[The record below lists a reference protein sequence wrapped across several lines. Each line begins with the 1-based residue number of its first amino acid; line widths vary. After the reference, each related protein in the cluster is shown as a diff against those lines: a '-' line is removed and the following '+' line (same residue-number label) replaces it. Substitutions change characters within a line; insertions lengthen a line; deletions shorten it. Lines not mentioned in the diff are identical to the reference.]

1 MAGDAWI
8 LTLNAGSSSLKL
20 GAFGRDGA
28 PLAAHQLS
36 GVDVMALPEAKARAA
51 VEALRA
57 AAARPLAPA
66 PLAVGHRIV
75 HGMERHAPCVLDAA
89 ARADADRASGFAP
102 LHNPPAL
109 RVADLA
115 AALYPDA
122 LPVACFDTAFHAANP
137 PLNATFA
144 LPPEIRAEGVR
155 RYGFHGLSY
164 ASLVR
169 RFESVTGAPL
179 PRRLLALHLG
189 AGASEAAIVDGI
201 GVAST
206 MGFSPL
212 DGLVMAT
219 RPGALDPGVVLHL
232 IRGGRS
238 LEEGERLLNRESG
251 LKGLAGTGDMR
262 ALLARGDEDARFAVD
277 LYVDRAARQ
286 GAGLICA
293 MGGLDGL
300 AFTGGVGEHA
310 APVREAI
317 VRRLEWAGA
326 APDRTWVIPADEEGE
341 IAAAALR
348 LLDAG

>member
-1 MAGDAWI
+1 MAEDAWI

-20 GAFGRDGA
+20 GAFDREGA
-28 PLAAHQLS
+28 QLAAHQIS
-36 GVDVMALPEAKARAA
+36 GVDVMALPEADARAS
-51 VEALRA
+51 VETLRA
-57 AAARPLAPA
+57 AAPRPLAPA
-66 PLAVGHRIV
+66 PLAVGHRVV
-75 HGMERHAPCVLDAA
+75 HGMERHEPCLLDAA
-89 ARADADRASGFAP
+89 ARADAERASTFAP

-115 AALYPDA
+115 AALFPGA
-122 LPVACFDTAFHAANP
+122 LPIVCWDTAFHAPNP
-137 PLNATFA
+137 PLVSTFA
-144 LPPEIRAEGVR
+144 LPPEIRAEGIR

-169 RFESVTGAPL
+169 RFEALAGVPL

-189 AGASEAAIVDGI
+189 AGASEAAIVDGV
-201 GVAST
+201 GLAST

-238 LEEGERLLNRESG
+238 VEEVERLLNRESG
-251 LKGLAGTGDMR
+251 LKGLAGAGDMR
-262 ALLARGDEDARFAVD
+262 TLLSRDDAEARFAVD

-286 GAGLICA
+286 GAGLICV

-310 APVREAI
+310 APIREAI
-317 VRRLEWAGA
+317 VAKLAWAGA
-326 APDRTWVIPADEEGE
+326 SPEKTWVIPADEEGE
-341 IAAAALR
+341 IAVAAAR
-348 LLDAG
+348 LLAAA